1 MATMDDDEEVL
12 TATMIRAAR
21 ALLDMSQSDLAQKV
35 GVTKRTVIRHENDP
49 DVRRGEVQ
57 NRIREVLEQ
66 HNIEFLFPE
75 GSKGEGVRKRLRVT
89 R

>member
-1 MATMDDDEEVL
+1 MTVRDDEEVL

-21 ALLDMSQSDLAQKV
+21 ALLDMSQTDLAEKV

-57 NRIREVLEQ
+57 NRIRQVLEQ
-66 HNIEFLFPE
+66 HDIEFLFPE
-75 GSKGEGVRKRLRVT
+75 GSKGEGVRKLRKVT
-89 R
+89 C